1 MCVVSAVMDYGRR
14 QWPDLM
20 GPGGPTIVPGVD
32 QPWFEIVSP
41 GLPPAPVHPQPK
53 VPTRAEIEAF
63 RRLVQAANE
72 FDEKTGQPHCED
84 PEKIKLLDAINKLAD
99 RLDAIEKRLA
109 AQDSADAEDAAA
121 ITASVKT

>member
-1 MCVVSAVMDYGRR
+1 MARPDGAGRSDHRAGRGSALVRDRLAR
-14 QWPDLM
+14 PA
-20 GPGGPTIVPGVD
+20 PG
-32 QPWFEIVSP
+32 
-41 GLPPAPVHPQPK
+41 PVHPKPK

-72 FDEKTGQPHCED
+72 FDQQTGQPHCED

-121 ITASVKT
+121 ITASVET